1 MTTPEQAERL
11 CDRIAATGALDAARE
26 HALTLVAQAK
36 RDLDP
41 AVLGDGRAQALAL
54 VADSVVQRYS

>member
-1 MTTPEQAERL
+1 VAE
-11 CDRIAATGALDAARE
+11 
-26 HALTLVAQAK
+26 AK

-54 VADSVVQRYS
+54 VADSVVQRYA